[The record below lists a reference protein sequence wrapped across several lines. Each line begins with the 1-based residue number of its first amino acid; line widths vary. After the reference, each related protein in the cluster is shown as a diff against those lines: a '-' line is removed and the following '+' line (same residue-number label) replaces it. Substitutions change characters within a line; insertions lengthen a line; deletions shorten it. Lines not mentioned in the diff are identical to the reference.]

1 VLYQKTYSQMLT
13 DTKIK
18 NTKPASKRISLSDS
32 NGLVLFVEPHGSK
45 LWRYRYRWQGKAT
58 TISLGSY
65 PQVSLL
71 EARSKRDDY
80 RNLLKLGFNPSTY
93 KNNNS
98 QGGVTFKFAF
108 DSWHKSQINNWSK
121 EYAKDTRQRAETYL
135 IKFLGNKPISE
146 IKSRDIK
153 TIFLDL
159 DGRDLLDTLEKIRG
173 ISNRVFSYAVGMEWI
188 ETNPSRD
195 IPIDIFKKKKR
206 RHYAT
211 ITNPSEIARLLNSIQ
226 NYRGSYEVRKALELA
241 PHLFLRPGELVGL
254 RWSEID
260 LDQNLI
266 RIDSSRMK
274 MNLDHLVPIS
284 PQVKQILLE
293 LQNVSYSDFL
303 FPGRNRT
310 RSITT
315 DSLRLAIRNL
325 GFGAEEFTTHG
336 FRHMASTRLNEMGFR
351 GDIIEKQLAH
361 RERDSVRAVYNHADY
376 LDERI
381 KMMNDWS
388 AYLSNLINNA

>member
-1 VLYQKTYSQMLT
+1 MLT

-18 NTKPASKRISLSDS
+18 NTKPASKRIPLSDS

-45 LWRYRYRWQGKAT
+45 LWRWRYYWQGRPT
-58 TISLGSY
+58 MMSLGSY

-71 EARSKRDDY
+71 DARRKRDEY
-80 RNLLKLGFNPSTY
+80 RNLLKLGFHPSTY
-93 KNNNS
+93 KKGNL

-108 DSWHKSQINNWSK
+108 DSWHKSQVNNWSK

-173 ISNRVFSYAVGMEWI
+173 ISNRVFQYAVGMEWI

-195 IPIDIFKKKKR
+195 IPLDIFKKKKR
-206 RHYAT
+206 KHYAT